1 MLIEL
6 PKLAWFWTENTA
18 PRKGQCFPEALSDE
32 NAEARAQEDGVALD
46 VERTTELH
54 LRARMACVTSPDRLS
69 FPGPLAW
76 SLTEAVEAKL
86 V

>member
-18 PRKGQCFPEALSDE
+18 PCKEGPHLPGGSQDE
-32 NAEARAQEDGVALD
+32 NAEPKAQEDGVALD

-54 LRARMACVTSPDRLS
+54 LRARMACDPCSDPPELGHRHGL
-69 FPGPLAW
+69 
-76 SLTEAVEAKL
+76 
-86 V
+86 